1 MCDDERFGF
10 YFNRRLRAA
19 QWQYNQYLRLESVEF
34 DPMVGSY
41 LERLID
47 TVSSTK
53 GTQSQ
58 KDTGKEVASGSQS
71 GNNTVNVTSS
81 GNSSTEESGSNN
93 QTVETTDKETME
105 QTNTQD
111 NQQLTGATPDS
122 SVYPAAGFPEALQ
135 WQYAS
140 GQSEAKGTGSV
151 NSETNR
157 EGSSKSN
164 GGNSS
169 NSETNTSGTEKT
181 VGESSAES
189 ESTVNRENSSETNDE
204 RNSDTQV
211 KERATGRSE
220 APQDML
226 QRARDYILGTN
237 AFMWLLKQLDITFYG
252 IIS

>member
-1 MCDDERFGF
+1 MCDDDRFGF
-10 YFNRRLRAA
+10 YFHRRLRAA
-19 QWQYNQYLRLESVEF
+19 QWQYNQYLRIESVEF

-41 LERLID
+41 LERLIE
-47 TVSSTK
+47 TAASST

-58 KDTGKEVASGSQS
+58 NGTGKEVATGSQS

-81 GNSSTEESGSNN
+81 GNSATEETGSNN

-105 QTNTQD
+105 QTNNQD

-135 WQYAS
+135 WQFAS
-140 GQSEAKGTGSV
+140 GQSEAKGTGTV

-157 EGSSKSN
+157 EGSSTSN

-169 NSETNTSGTEKT
+169 SSETDTSGTEHT
-181 VGESSAES
+181 TGESSAES
-189 ESTVNRENSSETNDE
+189 ESTVNRENASETYDE
-204 RNSDTQV
+204 RSSDTQV

-220 APQDML
+220 APQEML